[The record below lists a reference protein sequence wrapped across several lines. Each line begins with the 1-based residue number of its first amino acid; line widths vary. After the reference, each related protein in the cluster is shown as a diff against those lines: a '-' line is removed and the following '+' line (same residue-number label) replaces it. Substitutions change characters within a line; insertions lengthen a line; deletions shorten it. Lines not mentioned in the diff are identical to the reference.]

1 MRRMT
6 TSPAA
11 TPESRTFTTIG
22 VIGLGTMGAG
32 IAEVFA
38 RTGYAVVGVEK
49 DEDALARGR
58 QYLEHSTTRAVKREK
73 LTEAEQAELLGR
85 ITFSTSLEDVAGA
98 DLVVEAVVESLET
111 KKALFRQLDAIV
123 GPETILATNTSSLSV
138 TEISTANSS
147 PGRVIGV
154 HFFNPAPVQQLV
166 EIVRTVVTEEQVLE
180 DVQALMVE
188 LGKTPVVCGDKAG
201 FIANTLLFG
210 YLNHA
215 VSMYEGRYATREDI
229 DAAMRFGCGYPMG
242 PLALLDLI
250 GLDTAYEILETMYR
264 QGRDRLHAPSPI
276 LKQMVTAGWL
286 GRKTGRGFYTYEAPD
301 SPVVVADDRT
311 PSADEKPQLRHDIK
325 QVGVVG
331 TGTMATGIVEV
342 FAKSGYDVL
351 YVGRSADKVDGVVA
365 AITKSFDK
373 QIQRGRSTEEAKAE
387 VLARLTGSTSLE
399 DLEDVDIV
407 VEAIAEDLAIKTTL
421 FENLDEI
428 CKPGAILA
436 TTTSSLPI
444 IACAQATSRPQD
456 VIGMHFFN
464 PAPIMKLVEVVSTV
478 ATDDD
483 VTETTR
489 ALVAED
495 RQGRGLLRRPRGL
508 HRQRAALPLPQRR
521 GADARGALRHRRR
534 HRHRHEAGL
543 RAADGSLRAARRGRQ
558 RRVAGDPARALPGV
572 PRARLRAGAAARA
585 PGHRRLPRAARPS
598 AGSGTTQRAEAC
610 RRDTRT
616 GCGIRPSD
624 SHSAVSRRLT
634 AAGSPA
640 APCGRGCRGWRAG
653 RSRR

>member
-1 MRRMT
+1 MRGMT
-6 TSPAA
+6 TSQA
-11 TPESRTFTTIG
+11 PEARSFSTIG

-38 RTGYAVVGVEK
+38 RNGYAVVGVEK
-49 DEDALARGR
+49 DEEGLARGR
-58 QYLEHSTTRAVKREK
+58 QHLEHSTARAVKREK
-73 LTEAEQAELLGR
+73 MTEAEQAELLGR
-85 ITFSTSLEDVAGA
+85 ITFTTALKDLTDA

-111 KKALFRQLDAIV
+111 KKAIFRELDSIV
-123 GPETILATNTSSLSV
+123 SPQTVLATNTSSLSV
-138 TEISTANSS
+138 TEISTANSH

-154 HFFNPAPVQQLV
+154 HFFNPAPVQDLV
-166 EIVRTVVTEEQVLE
+166 EIVRTVVTEDQVLA
-180 DVQALMVE
+180 DTKALVE
-188 LGKTPVVCGDKAG
+188 ALGKNPVVCGDKAG

-215 VSMYEGRYATREDI
+215 VSMYEGRYASREDI

-301 SPVVVADDRT
+301 SPVVVPDDQT
-311 PSADEKPQLRHDIK
+311 PSADAKPELRHDIK

-331 TGTMATGIVEV
+331 TGTMASGIVEV
-342 FAKSGYDVL
+342 FAKAGYDVL
-351 YVGRSADKVDGVVA
+351 FVGRSQEKVDGVVA
-365 AITKSFDK
+365 AVTRNFDK
-373 QIQRGRSTEEAKAE
+373 QIQRGRATEEAKAE
-387 VLARLTGSTSLE
+387 VLARLTGSTSLD
-399 DLEDVDIV
+399 DLAGADIV

-464 PAPIMKLVEVVSTV
+464 PAPVMKLVEVVSTV
-478 ATDDD
+478 VTSDD

-489 ALVAED
+489 ALCDRVGKVAVSCGD
-495 RQGRGLLRRPRGL
+495 RAGFIVNALLFPYLNDAVKMLEAHYATADDIDLAMKQGC
-508 HRQRAALPLPQRR
+508 ALPMGPFELLDVVGNDVSLAIQRELYLEFREPGFAPAPLLEHLVTAGYLGRKTKR
-521 GADARGALRHRRR
+521 GF
-534 HRHRHEAGL
+534 
-543 RAADGSLRAARRGRQ
+543 
-558 RRVAGDPARALPGV
+558 
-572 PRARLRAGAAARA
+572 
-585 PGHRRLPRAARPS
+585 
-598 AGSGTTQRAEAC
+598 
-610 RRDTRT
+610 RDY
-616 GCGIRPSD
+616 
-624 SHSAVSRRLT
+624 SRR
-634 AAGSPA
+634 
-640 APCGRGCRGWRAG
+640 
-653 RSRR
+653 